1 MGNMDIEQRVISVFW
16 NKFQFHAERLSET
29 QKADSLLNPE
39 IGFKAVD
46 LFVLYMELEK
56 ELHIKFDEKDVI
68 DSRFDV
74 YDNIINSVTFD
85 VRYSCSYIMRI
96 LYDRFLSILKKGG
109 LSYEKAIRKESSCT
123 GRNNDCIC
131 M

>member
-68 DSRFDV
+68 DNFV
-74 YDNIINSVTFD
+74 YVYLTLLHFYY
-85 VRYSCSYIMRI
+85 YS
-96 LYDRFLSILKKGG
+96 
-109 LSYEKAIRKESSCT
+109 
-123 GRNNDCIC
+123 
-131 M
+131 

>member
-1 MGNMDIEQRVISVFW
+1 MVNMDIEQRVISVFW

-74 YDNIINSVTFD
+74 YDNIINSVK
-85 VRYSCSYIMRI
+85 RHLM
-96 LYDRFLSILKKGG
+96 
-109 LSYEKAIRKESSCT
+109 
-123 GRNNDCIC
+123 
-131 M
+131 

>member
-39 IGFKAVD
+39 ID
-46 LFVLYMELEK
+46 LCVLYMELAK
-56 ELHIKFDEKDVI
+56 ELLIKFDEIDEI

-74 YDNIINSVTFD
+74 YDNIINSVK
-85 VRYSCSYIMRI
+85 RHLM
-96 LYDRFLSILKKGG
+96 
-109 LSYEKAIRKESSCT
+109 
-123 GRNNDCIC
+123 
-131 M
+131 

>member
-16 NKFQFHAERLSET
+16 NKFHAERLSET

-74 YDNIINSVTFD
+74 YDNIINSVK
-85 VRYSCSYIMRI
+85 RHLM
-96 LYDRFLSILKKGG
+96 
-109 LSYEKAIRKESSCT
+109 
-123 GRNNDCIC
+123 
-131 M
+131 

>member
-16 NKFQFHAERLSET
+16 NKFQFNAERLSET

-74 YDNIINSVTFD
+74 YDNIINSVK
-85 VRYSCSYIMRI
+85 RHLM
-96 LYDRFLSILKKGG
+96 
-109 LSYEKAIRKESSCT
+109 
-123 GRNNDCIC
+123 
-131 M
+131 

>member
-46 LFVLYMELEK
+46 LFVG
-56 ELHIKFDEKDVI
+56 HADEK
-68 DSRFDV
+68 
-74 YDNIINSVTFD
+74 
-85 VRYSCSYIMRI
+85 
-96 LYDRFLSILKKGG
+96 L
-109 LSYEKAIRKESSCT
+109 
-123 GRNNDCIC
+123 DCV
-131 M
+131 MPDML

>member
-29 QKADSLLNPE
+29 QKVDSLLNPE

-74 YDNIINSVTFD
+74 YDNIINSVK
-85 VRYSCSYIMRI
+85 RHLM
-96 LYDRFLSILKKGG
+96 
-109 LSYEKAIRKESSCT
+109 
-123 GRNNDCIC
+123 
-131 M
+131 

>member
-1 MGNMDIEQRVISVFW
+1 M
-16 NKFQFHAERLSET
+16 
-29 QKADSLLNPE
+29 QKDYLKLRKR

-74 YDNIINSVTFD
+74 YDNIINSVK
-85 VRYSCSYIMRI
+85 RHLM
-96 LYDRFLSILKKGG
+96 
-109 LSYEKAIRKESSCT
+109 
-123 GRNNDCIC
+123 
-131 M
+131 